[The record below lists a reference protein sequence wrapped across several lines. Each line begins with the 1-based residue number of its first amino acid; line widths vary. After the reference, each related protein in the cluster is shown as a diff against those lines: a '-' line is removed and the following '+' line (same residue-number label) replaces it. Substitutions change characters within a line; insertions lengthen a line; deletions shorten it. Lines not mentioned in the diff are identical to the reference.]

1 MAHDTHATDT
11 APEPDSPGCDDIFY
25 SDWVSAA
32 GATIEASINT
42 KIWPDPLVAGFQQ
55 AALTMLDDILF
66 EFANTKVNAKT
77 STKVSAKASAK
88 VSVSLWLCD
97 DAQMRQLNQ
106 QHRRIDKPTNVLSFP
121 AYDMAGDMVGYMAGD
136 LVGQQIDGDVPA
148 LLGDIVIAAETV
160 MCEADD
166 MQMPVADHLIHLFVH
181 GMLLLFGHDHIDD
194 ELAETMETLEVKFL
208 ANIGVP
214 NPYQD
219 IQTGALG

>member
-1 MAHDTHATDT
+1 MAHDTNATET

-32 GATIEASINT
+32 GSTIEASTNT

-55 AALTMLDDILF
+55 AALTLLDDILSA
-66 EFANTKVNAKT
+66 FASAKT
-77 STKVSAKASAK
+77 GAKFSAK
-88 VSVSLWLCD
+88 VSVSLCMCD

-106 QHRRIDKPTNVLSFP
+106 QHRQIDKPTNVLSFP
-121 AYDMAGDMVGYMAGD
+121 AYDMAGDMAG
-136 LVGQQIDGDVPA
+136 QPIDGDAPA

-160 MCEADD
+160 MREADD

-181 GMLLLFGHDHIDD
+181 GMLHLFGHDHIDD

-219 IQTGALG
+219 TQTGALG

>member
-11 APEPDSPGCDDIFY
+11 APEPDSPRCDDILY

-55 AALTMLDDILF
+55 SALTMLDDILS
-66 EFANTKVNAKT
+66 VLV
-77 STKVSAKASAK
+77 STN
-88 VSVSLWLCD
+88 VSVSLCLCD

-106 QHRRIDKPTNVLSFP
+106 QHRQIDKPTNVLSFP
-121 AYDMAGDMVGYMAGD
+121 AYDMAG
-136 LVGQQIDGDVPA
+136 QQIDGDAPA

-160 MCEADD
+160 MREADD

-181 GMLLLFGHDHIDD
+181 GMLHLFGHDHIDD

-219 IQTGALG
+219 TQTGALG

>member
-55 AALTMLDDILF
+55 AALTMLDYILS
-66 EFANTKVNAKT
+66 ELANTMVNN
-77 STKVSAKASAK
+77 KA
-88 VSVSLWLCD
+88 SVSLRLCD

-106 QHRRIDKPTNVLSFP
+106 QHRQIDKPTNVLSFP
-121 AYDMAGDMVGYMAGD
+121 AYDMVGDMT
-136 LVGQQIDGDVPA
+136 GQQIDGDVPA

-181 GMLLLFGHDHIDD
+181 GMLHLFGHDHIDD

-219 IQTGALG
+219 TQTGALG

>member
-55 AALTMLDDILF
+55 AALTMLDDILS

-77 STKVSAKASAK
+77 NTKVSAKA
-88 VSVSLWLCD
+88 SVSLWLCD

-106 QHRRIDKPTNVLSFP
+106 QHRQIDKPTNVLSFP
-121 AYDMAGDMVGYMAGD
+121 AYDMAGDMA
-136 LVGQQIDGDVPA
+136 GQQIDGDAPA

-160 MCEADD
+160 MREADD

-181 GMLLLFGHDHIDD
+181 GMLHLFGHDHIDD

-219 IQTGALG
+219 TQTGALG

>member
-1 MAHDTHATDT
+1 MARDTHATDT
-11 APEPDSPGCDDIFY
+11 APEPDSPGCDDILY

-55 AALTMLDDILF
+55 AALTMLDDILS

-77 STKVSAKASAK
+77 SAKVSAKA
-88 VSVSLWLCD
+88 SVSLWLCD

-106 QHRRIDKPTNVLSFP
+106 QHRQIDKPTNVLSFP
-121 AYDMAGDMVGYMAGD
+121 AYDMAGN
-136 LVGQQIDGDVPA
+136 LVGQQIDGDAPA

-181 GMLLLFGHDHIDD
+181 GMLHLFGHDHIDD

-219 IQTGALG
+219 TQIGALG

>member
-32 GATIEASINT
+32 GATIEVSINT
-42 KIWPDPLVAGFQQ
+42 KIWPDLLVAGFQE
-55 AALTMLDDILF
+55 AALTMLDDILS
-66 EFANTKVNAKT
+66 EFANTET
-77 STKVSAKASAK
+77 SAKVSAEA
-88 VSVSLWLCD
+88 SVSLWLCD
-97 DAQMRQLNQ
+97 DAQMRQLSQ
-106 QHRRIDKPTNVLSFP
+106 QHRQIDKPTNVLSFP
-121 AYDMAGDMVGYMAGD
+121 AYDMAGDMAVDMVGR
-136 LVGQQIDGDVPA
+136 QIDGDVPA

-181 GMLLLFGHDHIDD
+181 GMLHLFGHDHIDD

-219 IQTGALG
+219 TQTGALV

>member
-42 KIWPDPLVAGFQQ
+42 KIWPDLLVAGFQQ
-55 AALTMLDDILF
+55 AALTMLDDILS

-77 STKVSAKASAK
+77 NTKVSAKA
-88 VSVSLWLCD
+88 SVSLWLCD

-106 QHRRIDKPTNVLSFP
+106 QHRQIDKPTNVLSFP
-121 AYDMAGDMVGYMAGD
+121 AYDIAGDMA
-136 LVGQQIDGDVPA
+136 GQQIDGDVPA

-160 MCEADD
+160 MREADD

-181 GMLLLFGHDHIDD
+181 GMLHLFGHDHIDD

-219 IQTGALG
+219 TQTGALG

>member
-1 MAHDTHATDT
+1 MAQDTYATDI
-11 APEPDSPGCDDIFY
+11 APEIDSPGCDDIFY
-25 SDWVSAA
+25 SDWMSAA

-42 KIWPDPLVAGFQQ
+42 KIWPDLLVAGFQQ
-55 AALTMLDDILF
+55 AALTMLDDILS
-66 EFANTKVNAKT
+66 EFANTKT
-77 STKVSAKASAK
+77 STKVSAKA
-88 VSVSLWLCD
+88 SVSLWLCD

-106 QHRRIDKPTNVLSFP
+106 QHRQIDKPTNVLSFP
-121 AYDMAGDMVGYMAGD
+121 AYDMAG
-136 LVGQQIDGDVPA
+136 QQIEGDVPA

-160 MCEADD
+160 MREADD

-181 GMLLLFGHDHIDD
+181 GMLHLFGHDHIDD

-219 IQTGALG
+219 TQTGALG

>member
-25 SDWVSAA
+25 SDWVSPA
-32 GATIEASINT
+32 GSTIETSINT

-55 AALTMLDDILF
+55 AALTMLDDILS
-66 EFANTKVNAKT
+66 EFANTKT
-77 STKVSAKASAK
+77 SAK

-106 QHRRIDKPTNVLSFP
+106 QHRQIDKPTNVLSFP
-121 AYDMAGDMVGYMAGD
+121 AYDMAGDMA
-136 LVGQQIDGDVPA
+136 GQQIDGDVPA

-160 MCEADD
+160 MCEADE

-181 GMLLLFGHDHIDD
+181 GMLHLFGHDHIDD
-194 ELAETMETLEVKFL
+194 ELAETMEKLEVKFL

-219 IQTGALG
+219 TQTGALG

>member
-42 KIWPDPLVAGFQQ
+42 KIWPDLLVAGFQQ
-55 AALTMLDDILF
+55 AALTMLDDILS

-77 STKVSAKASAK
+77 STKVSAKAS
-88 VSVSLWLCD
+88 VSLWLCD
-97 DAQMRQLNQ
+97 DAQMRKLNQ
-106 QHRRIDKPTNVLSFP
+106 QHRQIDKPTNVLSFP
-121 AYDMAGDMVGYMAGD
+121 AYDMAGDMA
-136 LVGQQIDGDVPA
+136 GQQIDGDAPA

-181 GMLLLFGHDHIDD
+181 GMLHLFGHDHIDD

-219 IQTGALG
+219 TQTGALG

>member
-1 MAHDTHATDT
+1 MAHDTNATET

-32 GATIEASINT
+32 GSTIEASTNT

-55 AALTMLDDILF
+55 AALTLLDDILS
-66 EFANTKVNAKT
+66 EFASAKT
-77 STKVSAKASAK
+77 GAKFSAK
-88 VSVSLWLCD
+88 VSVSLCLCD
-97 DAQMRQLNQ
+97 DTQMRQLNQ
-106 QHRRIDKPTNVLSFP
+106 QHRQIDKPTNVLSFP
-121 AYDMAGDMVGYMAGD
+121 AYDMAR
-136 LVGQQIDGDVPA
+136 QPIDGDAPA

-160 MCEADD
+160 MREADD

-181 GMLLLFGHDHIDD
+181 GMLHLFGHDHIDD

-219 IQTGALG
+219 TQTGALG

>member
-11 APEPDSPGCDDIFY
+11 APEPDSPGCDDILY

-42 KIWPDPLVAGFQQ
+42 KIWPDLLVAGFQQ
-55 AALTMLDDILF
+55 AALTMLDDILS

-77 STKVSAKASAK
+77 SAKVSAKA
-88 VSVSLWLCD
+88 SVSLWLCD

-106 QHRRIDKPTNVLSFP
+106 QHRQIDKPTNVLSFP
-121 AYDMAGDMVGYMAGD
+121 AYDMAGN
-136 LVGQQIDGDVPA
+136 LVGQQIDGDAPA

-181 GMLLLFGHDHIDD
+181 GMLHLFGHDHIDD

-219 IQTGALG
+219 TQIGALG

>member
-55 AALTMLDDILF
+55 AALTMLDDILS
-66 EFANTKVNAKT
+66 EFANTKVNA
-77 STKVSAKASAK
+77 KVSAKASAK

-106 QHRRIDKPTNVLSFP
+106 QHRQIDKPTNVLSFP
-121 AYDMAGDMVGYMAGD
+121 AYDMAGDTA
-136 LVGQQIDGDVPA
+136 GQQIDGDAPA

-160 MCEADD
+160 MREADD

-181 GMLLLFGHDHIDD
+181 GMLHLFGHDHIDD

-219 IQTGALG
+219 TQTGAFG

>member
-1 MAHDTHATDT
+1 MAHDTNATDT

-32 GATIEASINT
+32 GSTIEASINT

-55 AALTMLDDILF
+55 AALTMLDDILS
-66 EFANTKVNAKT
+66 EFA
-77 STKVSAKASAK
+77 SAKVSAK

-106 QHRRIDKPTNVLSFP
+106 QHRQIDKPTNVLSFP
-121 AYDMAGDMVGYMAGD
+121 AYDMAG
-136 LVGQQIDGDVPA
+136 QPIDGDAPA

-160 MCEADD
+160 MREADD

-181 GMLLLFGHDHIDD
+181 GMLHLFGHDHIDD

-219 IQTGALG
+219 TQTGALG

>member
-55 AALTMLDDILF
+55 AALTMLDDILS
-66 EFANTKVNAKT
+66 EFANTKT
-77 STKVSAKASAK
+77 SIKVSAKA
-88 VSVSLWLCD
+88 SVSLWLCD

-106 QHRRIDKPTNVLSFP
+106 QHRQIDKPTNVLSFP
-121 AYDMAGDMVGYMAGD
+121 AYDMAGDMA
-136 LVGQQIDGDVPA
+136 GQQIDGDAPA

-160 MCEADD
+160 MREADD

-181 GMLLLFGHDHIDD
+181 GMLHLFGHDHIDD

-219 IQTGALG
+219 TQTGALG

>member
-55 AALTMLDDILF
+55 AALTMLDDILS

-77 STKVSAKASAK
+77 STKVSAKAS
-88 VSVSLWLCD
+88 VSLWLCD

-106 QHRRIDKPTNVLSFP
+106 QHRQIDKPTNVLSFP
-121 AYDMAGDMVGYMAGD
+121 AYDMAGDMA
-136 LVGQQIDGDVPA
+136 GQQIDGDVPA

-181 GMLLLFGHDHIDD
+181 GMLHLFGHDHIDD

-219 IQTGALG
+219 TQTGALG

>member
-11 APEPDSPGCDDIFY
+11 APEPDSPGCEDIFY

-32 GATIEASINT
+32 GSTIEASINT

-55 AALTMLDDILF
+55 AALTLLDDILS
-66 EFANTKVNAKT
+66 EF
-77 STKVSAKASAK
+77 ASAK
-88 VSVSLWLCD
+88 PGAKFSAKFSVSLCLCD

-106 QHRRIDKPTNVLSFP
+106 QHRQIDKPTNVLSFP
-121 AYDMAGDMVGYMAGD
+121 AYDMAGDMG
-136 LVGQQIDGDVPA
+136 GQPIDGDAPT

-160 MCEADD
+160 MREADD

-181 GMLLLFGHDHIDD
+181 GMLHLFGHDHIDD

-219 IQTGALG
+219 TQIGALG

>member
-11 APEPDSPGCDDIFY
+11 APEPDSPGCDDILY
-25 SDWVSAA
+25 SDWVSAT
-32 GATIEASINT
+32 GAIIEASINT
-42 KIWPDPLVAGFQQ
+42 KIWPDPLVDGFRQP
-55 AALTMLDDILF
+55 ALTMLDDILS
-66 EFANTKVNAKT
+66 ELASTKVRVKA
-77 STKVSAKASAK
+77 SAKVSAKAS
-88 VSVSLWLCD
+88 VSLWLCN

-106 QHRRIDKPTNVLSFP
+106 QHRQINKPTNVLSFP
-121 AYDMAGDMVGYMAGD
+121 AYDMAGN
-136 LVGQQIDGDVPA
+136 LVGQQIDGDAPA

-160 MCEADD
+160 MREADD

-181 GMLLLFGHDHIDD
+181 GMLHLFGHDHIDD

-219 IQTGALG
+219 TQTGALG

>member
-55 AALTMLDDILF
+55 AALTMLDDILS
-66 EFANTKVNAKT
+66 EFANTKT
-77 STKVSAKASAK
+77 STK

-106 QHRRIDKPTNVLSFP
+106 QHRQIDKPTNVLSFP
-121 AYDMAGDMVGYMAGD
+121 AYDMAGDMA
-136 LVGQQIDGDVPA
+136 GQQIDGDVPA

-181 GMLLLFGHDHIDD
+181 GMLHLFGHDHIDD

-219 IQTGALG
+219 TQTGALG

>member
-11 APEPDSPGCDDIFY
+11 APEPDNPGCDDIFY

-32 GATIEASINT
+32 GSTIEARINT
-42 KIWPDPLVAGFQQ
+42 KIWPDPLVARFQQ
-55 AALTMLDDILF
+55 AALTMLDDILS

-77 STKVSAKASAK
+77 STKVSAKAS
-88 VSVSLWLCD
+88 VSLWLCD
-97 DAQMRQLNQ
+97 DAQIRQLNQ
-106 QHRRIDKPTNVLSFP
+106 QHRQIDKPTNVLSFP
-121 AYDMAGDMVGYMAGD
+121 AYDMAGYMA
-136 LVGQQIDGDVPA
+136 GQQIDGGVPA

-181 GMLLLFGHDHIDD
+181 GMLHLFGHDHIDD

-219 IQTGALG
+219 TQTGALG

>member
-1 MAHDTHATDT
+1 MAHDTHATGT
-11 APEPDSPGCDDIFY
+11 ASEPDSPVCDDIFY

-32 GATIEASINT
+32 GSTIEASINT

-55 AALTMLDDILF
+55 AALTILDDILS
-66 EFANTKVNAKT
+66 EFANTNTKT
-77 STKVSAKASAK
+77 SNKVSAKA
-88 VSVSLWLCD
+88 SVSLWLCD

-106 QHRRIDKPTNVLSFP
+106 QHRQIDKPTNVLSFP
-121 AYDMAGDMVGYMAGD
+121 AYDMAGDMA
-136 LVGQQIDGDVPA
+136 GQQIDENVPA

-181 GMLLLFGHDHIDD
+181 GMLHLFGHDHIDD

-208 ANIGVP
+208 AKIGVP

-219 IQTGALG
+219 TQTAALG

>member
-1 MAHDTHATDT
+1 MSHATLATDS
-11 APEPDSPGCDDIFY
+11 APEPDSPGCDDILY

-42 KIWPDPLVAGFQQ
+42 KMWPDPMVAGFQQ
-55 AALTMLDDILF
+55 AALTMLDDILS
-66 EFANTKVNAKT
+66 EFANAKT
-77 STKVSAKASAK
+77 STEVSAKA
-88 VSVSLWLCD
+88 SVSLWLCD

-106 QHRRIDKPTNVLSFP
+106 QHRQIDKPTNVLSFP
-121 AYDMAGDMVGYMAGD
+121 AYDMAG
-136 LVGQQIDGDVPA
+136 QHIDGDVPA
-148 LLGDIVIAAETV
+148 LLGDIVIAAET
-160 MCEADD
+160 MIREAED

-181 GMLLLFGHDHIDD
+181 GMLHLFGHDHIDD

-219 IQTGALG
+219 TQTEAFG

>member
-32 GATIEASINT
+32 GATIEARINT
-42 KIWPDPLVAGFQQ
+42 KIWPDLLVAGFKE
-55 AALTMLDDILF
+55 AALTMLDDILS
-66 EFANTKVNAKT
+66 EFANTNTNA
-77 STKVSAKASAK
+77 KVSAKA
-88 VSVSLWLCD
+88 SVSLWLCD

-106 QHRRIDKPTNVLSFP
+106 QHRQIDKPTNVLSFP
-121 AYDMAGDMVGYMAGD
+121 AYDMAGDMAVDMAGR
-136 LVGQQIDGDVPA
+136 QIDGDVPA
-148 LLGDIVIAAETV
+148 LLGDIAIAAETV

-181 GMLLLFGHDHIDD
+181 GMLHLFGHDHIDD

-219 IQTGALG
+219 TQTGALG

>member
-55 AALTMLDDILF
+55 AALTMLDDILS
-66 EFANTKVNAKT
+66 EFANNKT
-77 STKVSAKASAK
+77 STKVSAKA
-88 VSVSLWLCD
+88 SVSLWLCD

-106 QHRRIDKPTNVLSFP
+106 QHRQIDKPTNVLSFP
-121 AYDMAGDMVGYMAGD
+121 AYDMAGDMA
-136 LVGQQIDGDVPA
+136 GQQIDGDVPA

-160 MCEADD
+160 ICEADN

-181 GMLLLFGHDHIDD
+181 GMLHLFGHDHIDD

-208 ANIGVP
+208 AKIGVP

-219 IQTGALG
+219 TQTAALG

>member
-1 MAHDTHATDT
+1 MAHDTNATET

-32 GATIEASINT
+32 GSTIEASTNT

-55 AALTMLDDILF
+55 AALTLLDDILS
-66 EFANTKVNAKT
+66 EFASAKT
-77 STKVSAKASAK
+77 GAKFSAK
-88 VSVSLWLCD
+88 VSVSLCLCD

-106 QHRRIDKPTNVLSFP
+106 QHRQIDKPTNVLSFP
-121 AYDMAGDMVGYMAGD
+121 AYDMAGDMAG
-136 LVGQQIDGDVPA
+136 QPIDGDAPA

-160 MCEADD
+160 MREADD

-181 GMLLLFGHDHIDD
+181 GMLHLFGHDHIDD

-219 IQTGALG
+219 TQTGALG

>member
-1 MAHDTHATDT
+1 MAHDTNATDS

-32 GATIEASINT
+32 GSTIEASINT
-42 KIWPDPLVAGFQQ
+42 KIWPDPLVAGFVQV
-55 AALTMLDDILF
+55 ALTMLDDILS
-66 EFANTKVNAKT
+66 EFASAKT
-77 STKVSAKASAK
+77 GPKASAK
-88 VSVSLWLCD
+88 VSVSLCLCD

-106 QHRRIDKPTNVLSFP
+106 QHRQIDKPTNVLSFP
-121 AYDMAGDMVGYMAGD
+121 AYDMAGDMA
-136 LVGQQIDGDVPA
+136 GQQIDGDAPA

-160 MCEADD
+160 MREADD

-181 GMLLLFGHDHIDD
+181 GMLHLFGHDHIDD

-219 IQTGALG
+219 TQTGALG

>member
-25 SDWVSAA
+25 SDWVSSA

-42 KIWPDPLVAGFQQ
+42 KIWPDLLVAGFQE
-55 AALTMLDDILF
+55 AALTMLDDILS
-66 EFANTKVNAKT
+66 EFANTKT
-77 STKVSAKASAK
+77 SIKVSAKA
-88 VSVSLWLCD
+88 SVSLWLCD

-106 QHRRIDKPTNVLSFP
+106 QHRQIDKPTNVLSFP
-121 AYDMAGDMVGYMAGD
+121 AYDMAGDMARP
-136 LVGQQIDGDVPA
+136 QTDGDVPA

-160 MCEADD
+160 MREADD

-181 GMLLLFGHDHIDD
+181 GMLHLFGHDHIDD

-219 IQTGALG
+219 TQTGALG

>member
-55 AALTMLDDILF
+55 AALTMLDDILS
-66 EFANTKVNAKT
+66 EFANTKVNAK
-77 STKVSAKASAK
+77 VNAKTSAK

-106 QHRRIDKPTNVLSFP
+106 QHRQIDKPTNVLSFP
-121 AYDMAGDMVGYMAGD
+121 AYDMAGDMAGD
-136 LVGQQIDGDVPA
+136 MVAGQQIDGDAPA

-160 MCEADD
+160 MREADD

-181 GMLLLFGHDHIDD
+181 GMLHLFGHDHIDD

-219 IQTGALG
+219 TQTGALG

>member
-42 KIWPDPLVAGFQQ
+42 KIWPDLLVAGFQQ
-55 AALTMLDDILF
+55 AALTMLDDILS

-77 STKVSAKASAK
+77 STKVSAKAS
-88 VSVSLWLCD
+88 VSLWLCD

-106 QHRRIDKPTNVLSFP
+106 QHRQIDKPTNVLSFP
-121 AYDMAGDMVGYMAGD
+121 AYDMAGDMA
-136 LVGQQIDGDVPA
+136 GQQIDGDAPA

-181 GMLLLFGHDHIDD
+181 GMLHLFGHDHIDD

-219 IQTGALG
+219 TQTGALG

>member
-11 APEPDSPGCDDIFY
+11 APEPDSLGCDDIFY

-32 GATIEASINT
+32 GSTIEASINT
-42 KIWPDPLVAGFQQ
+42 RIWPDPLVAGFQQ
-55 AALTMLDDILF
+55 SALTMFDDILS
-66 EFANTKVNAKT
+66 EL
-77 STKVSAKASAK
+77 ASANASATA
-88 VSVSLWLCD
+88 SVSMYLCG

-106 QHRRIDKPTNVLSFP
+106 QHRHIDKPTNVLSFP
-121 AYDMAGDMVGYMAGD
+121 AYDMTGDMAG
-136 LVGQQIDGDVPA
+136 QHIDGDAPA

-160 MCEADD
+160 MREAND

-181 GMLLLFGHDHIDD
+181 GMLHLFGHDHIDD

-219 IQTGALG
+219 TQTGALG

>member
-42 KIWPDPLVAGFQQ
+42 KIWPDPLVASFQQ
-55 AALTMLDDILF
+55 AALTMLDDILS
-66 EFANTKVNAKT
+66 EFANNKT
-77 STKVSAKASAK
+77 SNKVSAKA
-88 VSVSLWLCD
+88 SVSLWLCD

-106 QHRRIDKPTNVLSFP
+106 QHRQIDKPTNVLSFP
-121 AYDMAGDMVGYMAGD
+121 AYDMAGDMA
-136 LVGQQIDGDVPA
+136 GQQIDGDVPA

-181 GMLLLFGHDHIDD
+181 GMLHLFGHDHIDD

-219 IQTGALG
+219 TQTGALG

>member
-32 GATIEASINT
+32 GSTIEASINT

-55 AALTMLDDILF
+55 AALTMLDDILS
-66 EFANTKVNAKT
+66 EFANAKT
-77 STKVSAKASAK
+77 STEVSAKA
-88 VSVSLWLCD
+88 SVSLWLCN
-97 DAQMRQLNQ
+97 DAQMRHLNQ
-106 QHRRIDKPTNVLSFP
+106 QHRQINKPTNVLSFP
-121 AYDMAGDMVGYMAGD
+121 AYDTVGD
-136 LVGQQIDGDVPA
+136 LAGQRVDGDATA
-148 LLGDIVIAAETV
+148 LLGDIVISAETV
-160 MCEADD
+160 MREADD

-181 GMLLLFGHDHIDD
+181 GMLHLFGHDHIVD

-219 IQTGALG
+219 TQTGALG

>member
-1 MAHDTHATDT
+1 M
-11 APEPDSPGCDDIFY
+11 
-25 SDWVSAA
+25 SAA

-42 KIWPDPLVAGFQQ
+42 KIWPDLLVAGFQR
-55 AALTMLDDILF
+55 AALTMLDDILS
-66 EFANTKVNAKT
+66 EFANTKT
-77 STKVSAKASAK
+77 STKVSAKA
-88 VSVSLWLCD
+88 SVSLWLCD

-106 QHRRIDKPTNVLSFP
+106 QHRQIDKPTNVLSFP
-121 AYDMAGDMVGYMAGD
+121 AYDMAGDMA
-136 LVGQQIDGDVPA
+136 GQQIDGDVPA

-160 MCEADD
+160 MREADD

-181 GMLLLFGHDHIDD
+181 GMLHLFGHDHIDD

-219 IQTGALG
+219 TQTGALG